1 MSVIHVSRMNSMGSD
16 LTVVNAARVS
26 FAKHKDEVDD
36 DDERLIK
43 YLAQHGHWSPF
54 SHVFIQFKIDAP
66 IFVARQLQKHQVGLT
81 WNEISRRYVDSEP
94 EMYQVY
100 EWRRRSANKKQG
112 SMSEPIPSQEIAN
125 TIKKELDDKAVD
137 VYNRLLKLK
146 VCPEQA
152 RMVLPQDMMT
162 SWYWS
167 GSLYAFSRVCN
178 LRLKED
184 AQYETRQVAQRIS
197 DYCAVEFP
205 VSWKYLCQ
213 ADGPALK
220 CPNPDCLDGYLQEF
234 SAEGLRVKGNPCPT
248 CHGEKP

>member
-1 MSVIHVSRMNSMGSD
+1 MSVIHVSRMNSSMGSD

-26 FAKHKDEVDD
+26 FAKHKDELDD
-36 DDERLIK
+36 DDERLIKYLAQDDERLIK

-66 IFVARQLQKHQVGLT
+66 IFVARQLQKHQVGLA

-100 EWRRRSANKKQG
+100 EWRRRAANKKQG

-184 AQYETRQVAQRIS
+184 AQYETRQVAQIIS
-197 DYCAVEFP
+197 DHCAVEFP

-213 ADGPALK
+213 AG
-220 CPNPDCLDGYLQEF
+220 
-234 SAEGLRVKGNPCPT
+234 
-248 CHGEKP
+248 